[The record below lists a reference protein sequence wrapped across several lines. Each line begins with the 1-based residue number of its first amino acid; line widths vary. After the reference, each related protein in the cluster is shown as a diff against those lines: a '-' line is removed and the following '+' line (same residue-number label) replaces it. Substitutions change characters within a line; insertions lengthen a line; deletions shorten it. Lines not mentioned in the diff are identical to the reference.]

1 MKSKTE
7 RDVHLDLL
15 DEYCMQVAA
24 MLDLLDEYCMQVA
37 AMLGHKAGRMPQEEI
52 KVKGRPVPAF
62 FFDSP
67 HPQVPADWA
76 SNCMIEIAPA
86 YNDHPDVVVLRFG
99 ANQWMLDHKKTSIHT
114 VHDDRVAMYFTRP
127 CLEGLGITRFQTNRL
142 PLLTGLES
150 EDTCRIVLPH
160 PAQKYRDCSSI
171 ALWKRSVLAAMR
183 RPAFERATGIRLPP
197 HP

>member
-1 MKSKTE
+1 MLDGMVTNMESDAE
-7 RDVHLDLL
+7 RDTRLDLL
-15 DEYCMQVAA
+15 DA
-24 MLDLLDEYCMQVA
+24 YCMQVA
-37 AMLGHKAGRMPQEEI
+37 AMLGHKAGRMPQEEFE
-52 KVKGRPVPAF
+52 GSSVPAF

-67 HPQVPADWA
+67 HPHVPADWA
-76 SNCMIEIAPA
+76 SNCMVDIAPA
-86 YNDHPDVVVLRFG
+86 YNDHPDVVVLRFD
-99 ANQWMLDHKKTSIHT
+99 ANRWMLDHKKTSIHA

-127 CLEGLGITRFQTNRL
+127 CLERLGVTRFQTNRL

-160 PAQKYRDCSSI
+160 PAQKDQDKQKRLMSI
-171 ALWKRSVLAAMR
+171 PLWKRGVLAAMR